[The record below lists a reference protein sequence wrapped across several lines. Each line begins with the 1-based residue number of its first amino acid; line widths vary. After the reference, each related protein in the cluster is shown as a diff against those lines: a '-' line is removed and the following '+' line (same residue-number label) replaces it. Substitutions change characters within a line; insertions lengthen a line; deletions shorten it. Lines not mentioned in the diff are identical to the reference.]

1 MEEIIQAISDAAD
14 LKNKA
19 KEFSRL
25 SREKKIEL
33 LQKIKDIKSGPAG
46 TFLNM
51 VYPDEKDKDI
61 QKLIKKL
68 LFRLKTVG
76 LKVDEPKI
84 TGEPALRRIEEKRE
98 HRGFISNYDTEGTR
112 LVCAAFG
119 IKKNYFIF
127 INAITHFSDGVL
139 ELTSTPVDRRDLETI
154 LNEYRQR
161 TNSSIV
167 FVEISPKY
175 ASYIINET
183 SAYSGK
189 FTQEV
194 KQLKQFTSNIKS
206 KIQKPEDIYG
216 LEIPDKTN
224 PLPMEK
230 ILSNDIVEPF
240 KLSWN
245 TLEND
250 KKEFANIGSS
260 TIVLPPYM
268 VEEKKQAFIKILLE
282 RDNLKQKLPLIRRMM
297 EDYAYIFYCL
307 HEYGAYNGLIEMLQ
321 DKNAPHGIL
330 FLFTRKSLEEAGQQK
345 QPGLIVNPYEQIRS

>member
-19 KEFSRL
+19 EEFSRM
-25 SREKKIEL
+25 SSEKKIEL
-33 LQKIKDIKSGPAG
+33 LQKIKDIKSGAAG

-76 LKVDEPKI
+76 VKVDEPKI
-84 TGEPALRRIEEKRE
+84 TGEPALKRIEEKRE
-98 HRGFISNYDTEGTR
+98 HRGFISNYDPEGTR

-119 IKKNYFIF
+119 IKKNYFLF

-139 ELTSTPVDRRDLETI
+139 ELTSAPVDRRNLETI

-175 ASYIINET
+175 ASYIIDET

-206 KIQKPEDIYG
+206 EIQKPEDVYN

-230 ILSNDIVEPF
+230 ILSNGIIEPF

-268 VEEKKQAFIKILLE
+268 VEEKKLALIKTLLE
-282 RDNLKQKLPLIRRMM
+282 RDDLKQKLPLIRRMM
-297 EDYAYIFYCL
+297 EDYAYIFHCL
-307 HEYGAYNGLIEMLQ
+307 HEYGAYKGLIEMLK
-321 DKNAPHGIL
+321 DKNAPHDIL
-330 FLFTRKSLEEAGQQK
+330 FRFTRKSLEEAGQK

>member
-19 KEFSRL
+19 EEFSHL
-25 SREKKIEL
+25 SSEKKIEL
-33 LQKIKDIKSGPAG
+33 LQKIKDIKSGAAG

-76 LKVDEPKI
+76 VKVDEPKI
-84 TGEPALRRIEEKRE
+84 TGEPALRKIEEKRE
-98 HRGFISNYDTEGTR
+98 HRGFISNYDPEGTR

-119 IKKNYFIF
+119 IKKNYFLF

-139 ELTSTPVDRRDLETI
+139 ELTSAPVDRRNLETI

-161 TNSSIV
+161 TSNSIV

-175 ASYIINET
+175 ASYIIDET

-189 FTQEV
+189 FAQEV

-206 KIQKPEDIYG
+206 EIQKPEDVYN

-240 KLSWN
+240 KLSWK

-268 VEEKKQAFIKILLE
+268 VEEKKQAFIKTLLE
-282 RDNLKQKLPLIRRMM
+282 RDDSKQKLPLIRRMM
-297 EDYAYIFYCL
+297 EDYAYIFHCL
-307 HEYGAYNGLIEMLQ
+307 HEYGAHKGLIEMLK
-321 DKNAPHGIL
+321 DKNAPMIFSFASPENHLKRQGN
-330 FLFTRKSLEEAGQQK
+330 KN
-345 QPGLIVNPYEQIRS
+345 NPALL